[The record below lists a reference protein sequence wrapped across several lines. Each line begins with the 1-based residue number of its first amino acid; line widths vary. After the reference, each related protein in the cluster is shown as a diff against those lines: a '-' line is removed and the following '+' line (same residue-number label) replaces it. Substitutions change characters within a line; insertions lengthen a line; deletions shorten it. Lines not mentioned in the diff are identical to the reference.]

1 MLAPT
6 DTLTVDTSM
15 IASWRSDTA
24 YDYNRELMQSDFNL
38 MDWLLEQIGR
48 FLDTL
53 IGSGD
58 EGDVRTVIWIVVGI
72 VALGL
77 VAYFF
82 FYHRARLF
90 AQRSASAAV
99 DYNVTEDTIYGID
112 FALAIDRALQSGNYR
127 EALRLIYLQTLKRL
141 SDDGRIDWQP
151 YKTPTQYVG
160 EAYPRSSSG
169 GEEWRGDAF
178 REFTNH
184 FLRVRY
190 GGFDA
195 DLLLVERMQALQ
207 REIEKGGGHEE

>member
-48 FLDTL
+48 FFDAL

-90 AQRSASAAV
+90 SRRSAAAAV
-99 DYNVTEDTIYGID
+99 DYDITEDTIYGID
-112 FALAIDRALQSGNYR
+112 FALAIDRALQSDNYR

-141 SDDGRIDWQP
+141 SDEGRIDWQP
-151 YKTPTQYVG
+151 YKTPTQYIA
-160 EAYPRSSSG
+160 EAG
-169 GEEWRGDAF
+169 GSPF
-178 REFTNH
+178 SEFTNH

-195 DLLLVERMQALQ
+195 DLPLVERMRALQ